1 MGGGDLLRPV
11 RPPRRQHVG
20 DVGAVAGQAGNLDVQ
35 PGAGHRLADA
45 THRRRVAG
53 EPVEGEHAPD
63 VTDGGMGERLGAE
76 DDGMLAHG
84 GRFSQRRWRITPAV
98 GDDP

>member
-1 MGGGDLLRPV
+1 MRAV
-11 RPPRRQHVG
+11 RASSRAWAATTSSVQSAHRSRQHVG

-63 VTDGGMGERLGAE
+63 VTDGGMGQRLGA
-76 DDGMLAHG
+76 G
-84 GRFSQRRWRITPAV
+84 G
-98 GDDP
+98 